1 MSEQD
6 ADTRGLRVLGVVH
19 VGLYVV
25 LAVFF
30 WTAWTFKKNVIDEV
44 FIFVVT
50 GALTILYF
58 FGVKFARGARTS
70 AIVMFAA
77 AIAIIGFITPPF
89 DSTDVFFYMA
99 TGWQQAHYGLN
110 PYSKVLRNV
119 DAALSDP
126 MIQNDWMSRNRN
138 PWLDIPVP
146 YGFLFSL
153 LARGIAWLGHG
164 NLWLTLGLFSLLNL
178 LMHAGTALV
187 LWKAATVLPHTSGKV
202 LLYLYGWNPFI
213 VLQHLADLHNDVI
226 VGFLVV
232 LAAYLLLKGR
242 AVWTLPLFVAAALIK
257 YATLVLIPFALLFL
271 LRSKGWRSAVH
282 GLSLSIFL
290 IVVAAAPYIGEA
302 PSFKYGLI
310 WDQFS
315 ESSGSLH
322 AFAVYSL
329 RAFNRML
336 PGVVPSGTA
345 LATITKVGL
354 WIGFVVFI
362 VYQLRVSWKERNQD
376 PLAMIQQWTSIL
388 FALIFVASSQFYAWY
403 IGMVFPLALL
413 THRKTILSDC
423 VIALSGAHILSF
435 TFLRRKAIGYFV
447 IATAFPI
454 LLLLISRYK
463 SARPL
468 LPVLSYEVEEARGMA
483 ANASK

>member
-6 ADTRGLRVLGVVH
+6 ADTRGLRVLGFVH
-19 VGLYVV
+19 VGLYLV

-44 FIFVVT
+44 ILFVVT

-58 FGVKFARGARTS
+58 VGLKFARGARTS

-77 AIAIIGFITPPF
+77 VIAVIGFITPPF

-119 DAALSDP
+119 DSALSDP
-126 MIQNDWMSRNRN
+126 MIQNDGMSRNRN

-153 LARGIAWLGHG
+153 LTRAIAWLGQG

-187 LWKAATVLPHTSGKV
+187 LWKTASVLPHTSGKV

-232 LAAYLLLKGR
+232 LAAYLLLKDR
-242 AVWTLPLFVAAALIK
+242 AVWTLPILVAAALIK
-257 YATLVLIPFALLFL
+257 YATLVLVPFALLFL
-271 LRSKGWRSAVH
+271 LRYKGWKNAVKA
-282 GLSLSIFL
+282 LSLSIFL
-290 IVVAAAPYIGEA
+290 IVVAAAPYVGDA
-302 PSFKYGLI
+302 ASFKYSLM
-310 WDQFS
+310 WAQFS
-315 ESSGSLH
+315 ESTGSLH
-322 AFAVYSL
+322 AFGMYSF
-329 RAFNRML
+329 RAFNRMW
-336 PGVVPSGTA
+336 PTVMESDEG
-345 LATITKVGL
+345 LAAITKVGL
-354 WIGFVVFI
+354 WIGFVIFVVF
-362 VYQLRVSWKERNQD
+362 QLRVSWNERSLD
-376 PLAMIQQWTSIL
+376 PLRMIQRWTSIL

-403 IGMVFPLALL
+403 IGMIFPLALL
-413 THRKTILSDC
+413 THGKTILTDC

-447 IATAFPI
+447 VATAFPI
-454 LLLLISRYK
+454 LLLLIPRYRR
-463 SARPL
+463 ARPL
-468 LPVLSYEVEEARGMA
+468 LPILSYEVEKPREVA
-483 ANASK
+483 ANPSK